1 MEKDPFK
8 EYILCCM
15 SSHKAAKLANEINM
29 PNVKYYN
36 GNILEAKDSGVE
48 FISSD
53 DNFTRLL
60 NQTKTEILNKYLS
73 YKRAFIIA
81 FSGGKIVL
89 VYLGFF
95 MK

>member
-1 MEKDPFK
+1 MRKKYPFVKQDELKD
-8 EYILCCM
+8 CGV
-15 SSHKAAKLANEINM
+15 SSLLMII
-29 PNVKYYN
+29 KYYN